1 MDNEFAQTAIE
12 GPKQFIKDGVA
23 FINRCTKPDRKEF
36 LQITQAVSMGFFIM
50 GVIGFVVKLIH
61 IPINNIL
68 VCNYPPL
75 FTSHG
80 YQPSIF
86 MDTSPKVQF
95 PNACEGGRVQDP
107 LTIVREERRVSA
119 NRVDYIQVW
128 LNAHPTYPET
138 VSTLPRVSGFECPQ
152 AMPSTASLHG
162 TSPPGSPRAE
172 AENDQDSDI
181 MEWVSCAA
189 SPVSSPSL
197 DCDRR
202 PPSPSPALSQSMP
215 LPVQE
220 DAIESSTAPIT
231 FAFRQHAMYPQLP
244 FRSRSKSIFLGSE
257 SSTNNRVNRRIN
269 DLLNNTAVQRI
280 RSWFKTVVEPHA
292 LEQWRNL
299 TLMEHL
305 ASRAASNNPSSSDSN
320 YDLPTLAGTDTELS
334 DCPIC
339 LKSGTKT
346 IMKAIVG
353 CGHTICWKCEKEL
366 ERAGNVSCPMCR
378 RVRLV
383 TTYITLGDLFKSTV
397 GLHPRDY
404 THALCLRSESA
415 GLSMESD
422 DEHVEHELSDRYLW
436 EQSASFL
443 EYLASTAHHPVNQY
457 FQLNAAQDLCLKP
470 STEKYLP
477 EYNDQ
482 AVLEPPMSGLV
493 LLPHRLYITLTHFCL
508 DMLTLPYPAEFQNQ
522 AQFKREWIM
531 LELVILFLV
540 PTDEFSPRKPDRIY
554 NAPAWIEQGQVILRR
569 VCKFLRA
576 KVLQNMF
583 ELEEEGALEPVAPDQ
598 RRRRRMGVTASSAI
612 PSSPV
617 SRQILYLGTARWN
630 WIVQSLTILVTWIQ
644 AANYNPC
651 MDVTPAN
658 KSCPTLHSK
667 QDLQLEDNPRP
678 IKRQRFHRRLAVRNV

>member
-1 MDNEFAQTAIE
+1 M
-12 GPKQFIKDGVA
+12 P
-23 FINRCTKPDRKEF
+23 
-36 LQITQAVSMGFFIM
+36 S
-50 GVIGFVVKLIH
+50 
-61 IPINNIL
+61 
-68 VCNYPPL
+68 CNYPPL

-86 MDTSPKVQF
+86 MDISPKVQF
-95 PNACEGGRVQDP
+95 PNACEGDRIQDP
-107 LTIVREERRVSA
+107 PTIVREERGVSA

-138 VSTLPRVSGFECPQ
+138 VSTLPQVSDFGCLQ
-152 AMPSTASLHG
+152 AIPCTASLHG
-162 TSPPGSPRAE
+162 TSPLGFPRTE
-172 AENDQDSDI
+172 DEDGQNSDT

-189 SPVSSPSL
+189 SSVPSPSL

-202 PPSPSPALSQSMP
+202 PQSPSPALSQSVP
-215 LPVQE
+215 LPGQE
-220 DAIESSTAPIT
+220 DVIESLTAPIA
-231 FAFRQHAMYPQLP
+231 FAFRQHTMHPQLP
-244 FRSRSKSIFLGSE
+244 FRNRSRNIFLGSE
-257 SSTNNRVNRRIN
+257 SSTNNRVNRRVS

-280 RSWFKTVVEPHA
+280 RSWFKTVIEPHA
-292 LEQWRNL
+292 LEQWRNM

-305 ASRAASNNPSSSDSN
+305 TSRAASSNPSSSDSN
-320 YDLPTLAGTDTELS
+320 YGLSTLAEIDTKLR

-339 LKSGTKT
+339 LKPGTKT
-346 IMKAIVG
+346 IIKVIVG
-353 CGHTICWKCEKEL
+353 CGHTICWKCEQEL
-366 ERAGNVSCPMCR
+366 ERTGNVSCPMCR
-378 RVRLV
+378 RVRLA
-383 TTYITLGDLFKSTV
+383 TTYITLGDLFKSTI

-404 THALCLRSESA
+404 THALCPQPESA
-415 GLSMESD
+415 GLFMESD

-443 EYLASTAHHPVNQY
+443 EYLASTAHHPVCQY

-482 AVLEPPMSGLV
+482 VVLEPPMSGLV
-493 LLPHRLYITLTHFCL
+493 LLPHRLYITLMHFCL

-554 NAPAWIEQGQVILRR
+554 NAPAWIEHGQVILCR
-569 VCKFLRA
+569 VRKFLRA
-576 KVLQNMF
+576 KVLQNML
-583 ELEEEGALEPVAPDQ
+583 ELEEEDAPELAVPDQ
-598 RRRRRMGVTASSAI
+598 RRRRRMGATASSAI

-630 WIVQSLTILVTWIQ
+630 WVVQSLTILVTWIQ

-651 MDVTPAN
+651 MDASPAS
-658 KSCPTLHSK
+658 KSSPKLHSK
-667 QDLQLEDNPRP
+667 RDLQLDENPRP
-678 IKRQRFHRRLAVRNV
+678 IKRQRRHRRLAERNI